1 MAKWWPFKKQTV
13 DSEALFRET
22 EATLRKQ
29 FDSALANGTS
39 RQALIH
45 KIETESQ
52 QLEQETPTP
61 QIKATLRTYDLLYS
75 ELRPRMLGNLS
86 AGKAH
91 EMAGQVD
98 QAITA
103 YEAAMLDEVP
113 TRFPYE
119 HARQVDQAITA
130 YEAAMLDEVPT
141 RFPYEH
147 LRVIYRRQGQFED
160 ALRVCKTAVSNPFL
174 SEKDHAHFQ
183 SWVEKFSIQV
193 Q

>member
-1 MAKWWPFKKQTV
+1 MTKWWPFKKQTV

-22 EATLRKQ
+22 EATLRQQ
-29 FDSALANGTS
+29 FESALANGTS

-98 QAITA
+98 EAI
-103 YEAAMLDEVP
+103 V
-113 TRFPYE
+113 
-119 HARQVDQAITA
+119 A

-193 Q
+193 K